1 MITEGVTPSLH
12 VDYKHTRIKQ
22 YHKEGQALRT
32 ETTINDA
39 YDFAIGRRLSN
50 LSALR
55 KVGFQANRRLLDV
68 QRISHDCAIGD
79 AAFAQVSRPVSVG
92 HQRAAGLRFADP
104 VVQALLSVLVI
115 FRLQPDGWRH
125 RELATL
131 LAALLGQPA
140 AAFSPG
146 RLTYQL
152 RRLRLHGL
160 IARCPGTHRYRVTDP
175 GLRLALFFTR
185 AHARLFRPALSVLMP
200 EAARDNAPLRRAFMQ
215 LEHAM
220 DRWCEE
226 AKLAA

>member
-1 MITEGVTPSLH
+1 MAQIISIHSFRGGTGKSN
-12 VDYKHTRIKQ
+12 
-22 YHKEGQALRT
+22 
-32 ETTINDA
+32 TT
-39 YDFAIGRRLSN
+39 
-50 LSALR
+50 
-55 KVGFQANRRLLDV
+55 AN
-68 QRISHDCAIGD
+68 
-79 AAFAQVSRPVSVG
+79 
-92 HQRAAGLRFADP
+92 
-104 VVQALLSVLVI
+104 
-115 FRLQPDGWRH
+115 
-125 RELATL
+125 LATL

-160 IARCPGTHRYRVTDP
+160 IARCPGTHRYRVTAP

-185 AHARLFRPALSVLMP
+185 AHARLFRPALSVVMP
-200 EAARDNAPLRRAFMQ
+200 EAVRDNAPLRRAFMQ